1 MIAHMICFRVNSI
14 IFYPSGFSYQTSYS
28 YKDISLF
35 MYHKKRIVIYLAL
48 KINPNL

>member
-35 MYHKKRIVIYLAL
+35 MYHKKTHR
-48 KINPNL
+48 NLLGAQN